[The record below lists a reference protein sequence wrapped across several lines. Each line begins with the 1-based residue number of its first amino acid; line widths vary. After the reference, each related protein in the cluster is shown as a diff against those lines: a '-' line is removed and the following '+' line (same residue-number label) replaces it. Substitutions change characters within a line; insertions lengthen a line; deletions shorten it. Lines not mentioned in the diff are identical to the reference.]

1 LFLVVIVPDK
11 QTVYPEFLPGSIRKV
26 TARTRLDDFTAAMK
40 AETSVCVLDLHS
52 VLQAAKGRHSEVYH
66 RTDTH
71 WSAAG
76 IYAAYREIL
85 PQIERKYPAV
95 RPLPY
100 IEPLRS
106 GDYRAG
112 DLAKML
118 GLGRVWKELP
128 QQRPSSLAYTEMPEG
143 DFHVRGPGP
152 AGSRLAMLGDS
163 FLSPLVDYLALHFD
177 ETIASRFAGLKPAL
191 IEQFHPDIVLVE
203 MVERKLNVPITGIQE
218 IQ

>member
-1 LFLVVIVPDK
+1 
-11 QTVYPEFLPGSIRKV
+11 
-26 TARTRLDDFTAAMK
+26 LDDFTAAMK
-40 AETSVCVLDLHS
+40 AESNIRILDLRS
-52 VLQAAKGRHSEVYH
+52 PLQAAKGRHSEVYH

-71 WSAAG
+71 WNTAG
-76 IYAAYREIL
+76 VYAAYREIL
-85 PQIERKYPAV
+85 LQIAKKYPAV

-118 GLGRVWKELP
+118 GLGKVWKELP
-128 QQRPSSLAYTEMPEG
+128 QQPASSLVWDEMPEG
-143 DFHVRGPGP
+143 DVHVRGSGP
-152 AGSRLAMLGDS
+152 AGSRLAMFGDS
-163 FLSPLVDYLALHFD
+163 FLWSLVDYVAPHFD
-177 ETIASRFAGLKPAL
+177 ETIASRFAGMKPAL
-191 IEQFHPDIVLVE
+191 IEQFHPDIVLFE